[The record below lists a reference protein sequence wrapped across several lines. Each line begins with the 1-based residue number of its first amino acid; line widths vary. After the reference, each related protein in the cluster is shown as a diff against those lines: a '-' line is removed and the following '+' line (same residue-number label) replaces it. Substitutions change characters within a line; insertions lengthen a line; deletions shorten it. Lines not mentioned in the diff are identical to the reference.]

1 MFDPEV
7 FFFMWGMQEDSW
19 KELLAMDINGGD
31 SQDK

>member
-1 MFDPEV
+1 
-7 FFFMWGMQEDSW
+7 MWGMQEDSW